1 MTTIK
6 EIAAKS
12 GFSPA
17 TVSRLLNND
26 SRLSVTAETK
36 SKILKAAN
44 ELGYFNKNR
53 DRINNLKPEIALLY
67 RVNGNEQ
74 LQDEY
79 FSFLRDALKKVAK
92 EKNIRLTLFTEI
104 NSLIKQASIFQGFLG
119 VGTAEVSY
127 TELEKLHKV
136 LPNGVFID
144 INPAPQI
151 FDSVQPNLEL
161 TIQDAINKL
170 KAHGYKNLGYI
181 GAESFTLDHQPQ
193 RDIREITFT
202 EYCRTVGIENTVV
215 FSGGIV
221 SVKNGYSLAKEVIAK
236 LGRDLPDAFIIASDT
251 LSVGVLQYF
260 NEIGIRVPRDTA
272 IISINNSEVA
282 EYVSPPLT
290 SYNIDQI
297 SLSKLAISVLLM
309 RITNTELPRIHVM
322 MNTNLIVRK
331 SFN

>member
-26 SRLSVTAETK
+26 PRLSVTSETK
-36 SKILKAAN
+36 SKILKVAN
-44 ELGYFNKNR
+44 ELGYFKKNSNKV
-53 DRINNLKPEIALLY
+53 NNLKPEIALLY

-79 FSFLRDALKKVAK
+79 FSFLRNALQNVAQ
-92 EKNIRLTLFTEI
+92 EKGINITLFTEVAD
-104 NSLIKQASIFQGFLG
+104 LISQASIFQGFLG
-119 VGTAEVSY
+119 VGTAEISY
-127 TELEKLHKV
+127 KELEKLHEV
-136 LPNGVFID
+136 LSNGVFID
-144 INPAPQI
+144 INPAPEL

-161 TIQDAINKL
+161 TVQDAIKKL
-170 KAHGYKNLGYI
+170 LAHGYTRLGYI

-202 EYCRTVGIENTVV
+202 EYCKTRGVKKTKVLAK
-215 FSGGIV
+215 GIV
-221 SVKNGYSLAKEVIAK
+221 SVKNGYNLAKEVVDE
-236 LGRDLPDAFIIASDT
+236 LGKDLPDAFVIASDT

-260 NEIGIRVPRDTA
+260 NEVGIKVPKDTA
-272 IISINNSEVA
+272 VISINNSEVA
-282 EYVSPPLT
+282 KYVSPPLT
-290 SYNIDQI
+290 SYNIDQTA
-297 SLSKLAISVLLM
+297 LSKLAISTLLM
-309 RITNTELPRIHVM
+309 RITNSDLPRIHVT
-322 MNTNLIVRK
+322 MNTDLIIRK

>member
-26 SRLSVTAETK
+26 PRLSVTPETK
-36 SKILKAAN
+36 SKILKVAN
-44 ELGYFNKNR
+44 ELGYFKK
-53 DRINNLKPEIALLY
+53 INNVSDLKPEIALLY

-79 FSFLRDALKKVAK
+79 FSFLRDAVNKVGK
-92 EKNIRLTLFTEI
+92 EKGIKLTLFTEL
-104 NSLIKQASIFQGFLG
+104 NELIQQASIFQGFIG
-119 VGTAEVSY
+119 VGTAELTY
-127 TELEKLHKV
+127 KELKKLHDV

-144 INPAPQI
+144 INPAPEL

-161 TIQDAINKL
+161 TIQDAIKEL
-170 KAHGYKNLGYI
+170 IAHGYNNLGYI
-181 GAESFTLDHQPQ
+181 GAESFTLDHKSQ

-202 EYCRTVGIENTVV
+202 EYCKNRGIKNIEV
-215 FSGGIV
+215 FAKGIV
-221 SVKNGYSLAKEVIAK
+221 SVKNGYNLAKEVVNK
-236 LGRDLPDAFIIASDT
+236 LGKKLPDAFIIASDT

-260 NEIGIRVPRDTA
+260 NEVGIRVPKDTA
-272 IISINNSEVA
+272 IISINNSDVVK
-282 EYVSPPLT
+282 YVSPPLT

-297 SLSKLAISVLLM
+297 ALSKLAISVLLM
-309 RITNTELPRIHVM
+309 RITNSDLPKVHLT
-322 MNTNLIVRK
+322 MNTNLVIRK

>member
-26 SRLSVTAETK
+26 PRLSVTSETK
-36 SKILKAAN
+36 SKILKVAN
-44 ELGYFNKNR
+44 KLGYFKKNSNR
-53 DRINNLKPEIALLY
+53 VNNLKPEIALLY

-79 FSFLRDALKKVAK
+79 FSFLRGAIKKVAQEK
-92 EKNIRLTLFTEI
+92 EINLTLFTEVVDLI
-104 NSLIKQASIFQGFLG
+104 NQSSIFQGFLG
-119 VGTAEVSY
+119 VGTAEISY
-127 TELEKLHKV
+127 KELEKLHKV

-144 INPAPQI
+144 INPAPEL

-161 TIQDAINKL
+161 TIQDAIKKL
-170 KAHGYKNLGYI
+170 LEHGYTNLGYI

-202 EYCRTVGIENTVV
+202 EYCKTRKVKDPKV
-215 FSGGIV
+215 FAKGIV
-221 SVKNGYSLAKEVIAK
+221 SVKNGYNLAKEVVDE
-236 LGRDLPDAFIIASDT
+236 LGKDLPDAFVIASDT

-260 NEIGIRVPRDTA
+260 NEVGIRVPKDTA
-272 IISINNSEVA
+272 VISINNSEVA
-282 EYVSPPLT
+282 KYISPPLT

-297 SLSKLAISVLLM
+297 ALSNLAISTLLM
-309 RITNTELPRIHVM
+309 RITNSDLPKIHVT
-322 MNTNLIVRK
+322 MNTDLIVRK